1 MAYDLILGQ
10 TSANW
15 ARGCPE
21 PGLPT
26 PAPRRKK
33 IRIVRARI
41 PRSAM
46 MRDIMHGTVNDDE
59 RTFAEFGGSAE
70 QAAFARMRDY

>member
-1 MAYDLILGQ
+1 
-10 TSANW
+10 
-15 ARGCPE
+15 
-21 PGLPT
+21 
-26 PAPRRKK
+26 
-33 IRIVRARI
+33 
-41 PRSAM
+41 M